1 MKRCFHCMEEYE
13 EDFDSCPVC
22 SFTGEQEKGEWLEV
36 GEILQSRYIVGTCR
50 YQKESDILYIGWDA
64 LFSRKVLIQEFFP
77 KRCVTREKEVDL
89 KILEFDSFYKGKEIF
104 VGTGS
109 KLISLDDT
117 PGLINVFGVFE
128 ENNTAYITMEYPG
141 DLSLLTIIETCG
153 CFNENDMLQLLKDI
167 SIPLMK
173 AHENQVF
180 HGQLCLD
187 ICFFDNEQGYK
198 LGGFQEARYL
208 YEDQGQ
214 ISEKSDV
221 SGLANLGGIVLFGE
235 KEWESS
241 NEEERIEL
249 LDKFCSQGIGLTLKN
264 SISRD
269 LENCPET
276 IGVFLQ
282 RLLENSKNLEP
293 LPIEKRNIKKN
304 SGWPFW
310 RKIKC

>member
-13 EDFDSCPVC
+13 EDLDCCPIC
-22 SFTGEQEKGEWLEV
+22 SFTGDQEKGEWLEV

-77 KRCVTREKEVDL
+77 KRCVKRGNEIDL
-89 KILEFDSFYKGKEIF
+89 NILEFDSFYKGKDLFI
-104 VGTGS
+104 GTGL
-109 KLISLDDT
+109 KLISLDDS
-117 PGLINVFGVFE
+117 PGLINVFSVFE
-128 ENNTAYITMEYPG
+128 EKNTAYITMEYPG
-141 DLSLLTIIETCG
+141 DLSLLSVIETCG
-153 CFNENDMLQLLKDI
+153 CFNENDMLQLLKDL

-173 AHENQVF
+173 AHENQIF

-187 ICFFDNEQGYK
+187 VCFFDNEKGYK
-198 LGGFQEARYL
+198 LGGFQEARHL

-221 SGLANLGGIVLFGE
+221 RGLANLGGIVLLGE

-241 NEEERIEL
+241 SEEERVEL
-249 LDKFCSQGIGLTLKN
+249 LNEFCSQGIGVTLKS

-269 LENCPET
+269 LDNCPET
-276 IGVFLQ
+276 IEIFLQ
-282 RLLENSKNLEP
+282 RLLDNSKDLEAHS
-293 LPIEKRNIKKN
+293 IKTRNIKKN